1 MWPCLQTFLV
11 VGTSEDTNWWVEA
24 RDAADH
30 SIMQRMVPTTKPKV
44 LIVLKFRNSTLNEEQ
59 KTRALGQVTPLIGTI
74 WGK

>member
-11 VGTSEDTNWWVEA
+11 VRNSEDTKWWVEA
-24 RDAADH
+24 RDAANR

-59 KTRALGQVTPLIGTI
+59 KTMALGQVIPLIGNI